1 LTYATS
7 CRTSGSHSL
16 NARLAIANLATI
28 SETYMGSSADLIEDT
43 FSSYP
48 LER

>member
-1 LTYATS
+1 MGVKEA
-7 CRTSGSHSL
+7 
-16 NARLAIANLATI
+16 LAPNLATI

-48 LER
+48 VAR